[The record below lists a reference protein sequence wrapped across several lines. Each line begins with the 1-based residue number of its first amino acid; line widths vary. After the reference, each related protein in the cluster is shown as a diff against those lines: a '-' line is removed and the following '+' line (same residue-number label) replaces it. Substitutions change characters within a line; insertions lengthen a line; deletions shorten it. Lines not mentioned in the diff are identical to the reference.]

1 MSTETLNVEV
11 RSNVGKVAN
20 KHLRRAGK
28 IPATLY
34 GHGEASLSIAVNAEA
49 FGVAMRHHSR
59 LVQLQGGVNES
70 ALIKALQYNTFGTE
84 ILHVDFTRVDANER
98 IEVDVSVEL
107 KGTSLGAKSGGVIA
121 HILHEVQIECLATAI
136 PEKLTIN
143 VTNLDKGGEL
153 FVKNIDVPEGVK
165 ILTDADEIVV
175 QCVEPGAEPETPI
188 GGGAAEPEI
197 IGRKA
202 GEEEAAEEKK

>member
-11 RSNVGKVAN
+11 RPNVGKIAN
-20 KHLRRAGK
+20 KHLRREGK

-34 GHGEASLSIAVNAEA
+34 GHGEASLSISVNAEA
-49 FGVAMRHHSR
+49 FGLAMRHHSR

-84 ILHVDFTRVDANER
+84 ILHVDFTRVSTDER

-165 ILTDADEIVV
+165 ILTEADSIVV

-202 GEEEAAEEKK
+202 GEEAAAEEKK

>member
-11 RSNVGKVAN
+11 RANVGKVAN
-20 KHLRRAGK
+20 KHLRRQGK

-49 FGVAMRHHSR
+49 FGLAMRHHSR

-84 ILHVDFTRVDANER
+84 VLHVDFTRVSTDER

-107 KGTSLGAKSGGVIA
+107 KGTSLGAKSGGVIG

-165 ILTDADEIVV
+165 ILTDADQIVV

-188 GGGAAEPEI
+188 GGGAVEPEI

-202 GEEEAAEEKK
+202 GDEEAEEK

>member
-11 RSNVGKVAN
+11 RPNVGKVAN
-20 KHLRRAGK
+20 KHLRRQGK

-49 FGVAMRHHSR
+49 FAVAMRHHSR

-84 ILHVDFTRVDANER
+84 VLHVDFARVSTDER

-107 KGTSLGAKSGGVIA
+107 KGTSLGAKSGGVIS

-153 FVKNIDVPEGVK
+153 LVKNIDVPEGVK
-165 ILTDADEIVV
+165 ILTDAEQIVV
-175 QCVEPGAEPETPI
+175 QCVEPGAEPETPV
-188 GGGAAEPEI
+188 GGGAAEPEV

-202 GEEEAAEEKK
+202 GEEEAAEEK

>member
-11 RSNVGKVAN
+11 RPNVGKIAN
-20 KHLRRAGK
+20 KHLRREGK

-49 FGVAMRHHSR
+49 FNLAMRHHSR

-70 ALIKALQYNTFGTE
+70 ALIKALQYNTFGSE
-84 ILHVDFTRVDANER
+84 ILHVDFTRVSTDER

-107 KGTSLGAKSGGVIA
+107 KGTSLGAKSGGVIS
-121 HILHEVQIECLATAI
+121 HILHEVQIECLAIAI

-153 FVKNIDVPEGVK
+153 YVKNIDVPEGVK
-165 ILTDADEIVV
+165 ILTEADEIVV
-175 QCVEPGAEPETPI
+175 QCVEPGAEPDSAI
-188 GGGAAEPEI
+188 GDAGEPEI

-202 GEEEAAEEKK
+202 GEEEAEAK

>member
-84 ILHVDFTRVDANER
+84 VLHVDFTRVSTDER

-153 FVKNIDVPEGVK
+153 FVKNIDVPEGVR
-165 ILTDADEIVV
+165 ILTDAEEIVV

-202 GEEEAAEEKK
+202 GEEEAEEK

>member
-1 MSTETLNVEV
+1 MSTETLTVEV

-20 KHLRRAGK
+20 KHLRRQGK

-34 GHGEASLSIAVNAEA
+34 GHGEASLSIAVNADA

-84 ILHVDFTRVDANER
+84 ILHVDFTRVSTDER

-153 FVKNIDVPEGVK
+153 LVKNIDVPEGVK

-175 QCVEPGAEPETPI
+175 QCVEQGAEPETPI
-188 GGGAAEPEI
+188 GGGAVEPEI

-202 GEEEAAEEKK
+202 GEEEAAEEK